1 MNITG
6 LSIRGNYNLLKYDN
20 DKFSIYNYYYNY
32 KLPLLYG
39 LIFGSI
45 SSYITSYV
53 PIFYTEIVKILLNNE
68 EKRDEINSYIL
79 SYILYKIGS
88 NFFAGLRGYVFTKY
102 INIICIQVKK
112 DILDKLINTDLR
124 YYLDNVNTEI
134 TELLISDS
142 KKIADLYTL
151 YMNVVVR
158 NIIHIIVIS
167 YILILKSPYLYFVCM
182 FLSSLQYIIQ
192 TIYIDKYYHKSVS
205 NTNEIEIN
213 ERKIISDYINKI
225 ITYRS
230 LGLEDKIRN
239 NIHILYN
246 KYEIIKSK
254 EAMFYG
260 LMHLISGSIN
270 STLQCI
276 LIFIG
281 LLSNIDNKSLYEFT
295 LYIDTITG
303 IMKEFTH
310 VRNDFVKNKLPLKKI
325 NNLFNTIE
333 DDKIVWGDY
342 KHNNIQKFEPY
353 IHIKNVTFYYNDN
366 NLLFNNINLDLYG
379 NKIIGIKG
387 DSGIG
392 KSTLFKLLLGLY
404 KPKSGDIL
412 IDNISILNYDK
423 YYYYNSIV
431 SYVGQEPNLL
441 EGSILDNILI
451 NKNYDR
457 YLYNILKD
465 LISDIDIDNNNLS
478 GGQKQ
483 RVAICRAIM
492 KKPKILLLDEPTS
505 ALDINNEQKFML
517 ILKKII
523 ENYNI
528 TIIMI
533 SHKLHTLDNCD
544 EIINFHDLIENKI

>member
-6 LSIRGNYNLLKYDN
+6 LSIRGNYNLLKANN

-45 SSYITSYV
+45 SSCITSYT
-53 PIFYTEIVKILLNNE
+53 PLFYTEIVKKLLNDEQKNNE
-68 EKRDEINSYIL
+68 IISYIM
-79 SYILYKIGS
+79 SYILYKISS
-88 NFFAGLRGYVFTKY
+88 NLFAGLRGYVFTKY
-102 INIICIQVKK
+102 INIISIQVKK
-112 DILDKLINTDLR
+112 DILNKLINTDLK

-134 TELLISDS
+134 IELLITDS

-151 YMNVVVR
+151 YMNITVR
-158 NIIHIIVIS
+158 NIIHILVIS
-167 YILILKSPYLYFVCM
+167 YILILKSPYLYFICI
-182 FLSSLQYIIQ
+182 FLSSLQYVIQ
-192 TIYIDKYYHKSVS
+192 TIYIGKYYDKSIS

-225 ITYRS
+225 LTYRS
-230 LGLEDKIRN
+230 LGLEEKIKKKIYLLYDK
-239 NIHILYN
+239 YN
-246 KYEIIKSK
+246 IIKSK
-254 EAMFYG
+254 EALIYG
-260 LMHLISGSIN
+260 LAHLISGSIN

-281 LLSNIDNKSLYEFT
+281 ISNNINNKSLYEFT
-295 LYIDTITG
+295 LYIDTITN
-303 IMKEFTH
+303 IIKEFTS

-325 NNLFNTIE
+325 NNLFNIIE
-333 DDKIVWGDY
+333 DDKMVWGNY
-342 KHNNIQKFEPY
+342 KNNDIVKKTPS
-353 IHIKNVTFYYNDN
+353 INIKNVSFYYNDN
-366 NLLFNNINLDLYG
+366 KLLFNNINLNISG

-387 DSGIG
+387 NSGIG

-404 KPKSGDIL
+404 KPKSGEIL
-412 IDNISILNYDK
+412 IDNIPILDYDK
-423 YYYYNSIV
+423 HYYYNNVI

-441 EGSILDNILI
+441 EGSVMDNILI

-457 YLYNILKD
+457 YLYSIIKD
-465 LISDIDIDNNNLS
+465 LISDIIIDDINLS

-492 KKPKILLLDEPTS
+492 KKPRFLLLDEPTS
-505 ALDINNEQKFML
+505 ALDLNNEKKLMI

-533 SHKLHTLDNCD
+533 SHKTYTIDNCE
-544 EIINFHDLIENKI
+544 EIINFHDLI

>member
-6 LSIRGNYNLLKYDN
+6 LSIRGNYNLLKGNN

-45 SSYITSYV
+45 SSYITSYT
-53 PIFYTEIVKILLNNE
+53 PLFYTEIVKKLLNDEQKNNE
-68 EKRDEINSYIL
+68 IISYIM
-79 SYILYKIGS
+79 SYILYKISS
-88 NFFAGLRGYVFTKY
+88 NLFAGLRGYVFTKY
-102 INIICIQVKK
+102 INIICIQIKK
-112 DILDKLINTDLR
+112 DILDKLINTDLQ
-124 YYLDNVNTEI
+124 YYLDNINSEI

-151 YMNVVVR
+151 YMNIVVR

-167 YILILKSPYLYFVCM
+167 NILILKSPYLYFVCI
-182 FLSSLQYIIQ
+182 FLSSLQYVIQ
-192 TIYIDKYYHKSVS
+192 TIYIDKYYDKSIS

-230 LGLEDKIRN
+230 LGLEEKIKKK
-239 NIHILYN
+239 IYLLYD

-260 LMHLISGSIN
+260 LTHLISGSIN

-281 LLSNIDNKSLYEFT
+281 ISNNINNKSLYEFT
-295 LYIDTITG
+295 LYIDTITN
-303 IMKEFTH
+303 IIKEFTS

-333 DDKIVWGDY
+333 DDKMVWGNY
-342 KHNNIQKFEPY
+342 KNNDIVKKTPS
-353 IHIKNVTFYYNDN
+353 INIKNVTFYYNDN
-366 NLLFNNINLDLYG
+366 NLLFNNINLNISG
-379 NKIIGIKG
+379 NKLIGIKG
-387 DSGIG
+387 NSGIG

-404 KPKSGDIL
+404 KPKSGEIL
-412 IDNISILNYDK
+412 IDNIPILDYDK
-423 YYYYNSIV
+423 HYYYNNVI

-441 EGSILDNILI
+441 EGSVMDNILI

-457 YLYNILKD
+457 YLYCIIKD
-465 LISDIDIDNNNLS
+465 LISDIIIDDINLS

-492 KKPKILLLDEPTS
+492 KKPRFLLLDEPTS
-505 ALDINNEQKFML
+505 ALDLNNEKKLMI

-533 SHKLHTLDNCD
+533 SHKTYTIDNCD
-544 EIINFHDLIENKI
+544 EIINFHDLI